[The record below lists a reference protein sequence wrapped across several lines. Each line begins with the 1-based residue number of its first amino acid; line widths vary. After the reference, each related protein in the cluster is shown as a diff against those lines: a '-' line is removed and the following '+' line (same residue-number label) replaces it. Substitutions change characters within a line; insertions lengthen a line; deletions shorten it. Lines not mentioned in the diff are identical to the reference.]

1 MTSLRSRQADACQHD
16 LPSASPNIQE
26 AIPDNRVASPLDQA
40 CADCQSLES
49 SRTMDRNPRRMP
61 AQSGV
66 NLPDE
71 RMKSGEPVLFS
82 RRQLLQTVGTGLGWL
97 ALPSLLQAAG
107 NPLTVKPPH
116 FLPKAKRIIH
126 IYLNG
131 GPSHVDTWDPKPE
144 LTKWGGKKLPLGN
157 LTTERET
164 GVALASPFQFAQY
177 GESGLWCSEVFAQ
190 TAKQHADRICV
201 IRSMYANTP
210 NHEQSMR
217 LMNTGDERL
226 SRPSYGAWLVYGL
239 GCENQNLPGFVTM
252 CPGLPVADSSNWRSS
267 FLPGVFQGTYLDTR
281 KKEVNE
287 LIANIRNPR
296 LELSQQRQQLDLLG
310 KLNAR
315 HQQQARSED
324 PNLEARIQAFELAF
338 RMQLQATDALDIS
351 HETQHTL
358 DLYRANTVHGRQ
370 LLIARR
376 LIERGVRVV
385 QCYHGDVQPWDS
397 HGNIAGEHRRLGQ
410 EADGPIAGL
419 LTDLAQ
425 RGLLEETLVICGGEF
440 GRTPAVEIPIG
451 GGNPTGRDHNH
462 HGFTVWLAGG
472 GVRGGFAY
480 GNTDEFGYRAV
491 ENRVH
496 VHDLHATMLHLLGFD
511 HERLTYRHAGRDF
524 RLTDV
529 HGQVIKAILA

>member
-1 MTSLRSRQADACQHD
+1 MIN
-16 LPSASPNIQE
+16 PS
-26 AIPDNRVASPLDQA
+26 D
-40 CADCQSLES
+40 
-49 SRTMDRNPRRMP
+49 
-61 AQSGV
+61 
-66 NLPDE
+66 
-71 RMKSGEPVLFS
+71 LFS
-82 RRQLLQTVGTGLGWL
+82 RRDLLRSTGTGLGLL
-97 ALPSLLQAAG
+97 ALPAVLQAEGAASP
-107 NPLTVKPPH
+107 NPLAVRSPH
-116 FLPKAKRIIH
+116 FAPRAKHLVH

-131 GPSHVDTWDPKPE
+131 GPSQVDTWDPKTE

-177 GESGLWCSEVFAQ
+177 GDSGLWCSEVFHQ
-190 TAKQHADRICV
+190 TASRHADRLCV

-226 SRPSYGAWLVYGL
+226 SRPSYGSWLTYGL
-239 GCENQNLPGFVTM
+239 GCENQNLPGFVTL

-267 FLPGVFQGTYLDTR
+267 FLPGIYQGTYLDTR
-281 KKEVNE
+281 KTKVTE
-287 LIANIRNPR
+287 LLANIQNPV
-296 LELSQQRQQLDLLG
+296 LGAVDQRRQLDLLS
-310 KLNAR
+310 KLNRQHQSAR
-315 HQQQARSED
+315 PED
-324 PNLEARIQAFELAF
+324 ANLEARIQSFELAF
-338 RMQLQATDALDIS
+338 RMQMEATDALDITKES
-351 HETQHTL
+351 KATQE
-358 DLYRANTVHGRQ
+358 LYKAETVHGRQ

-397 HGNIAGEHRRLGQ
+397 HSNIAGEHRKLGN
-410 EADGPIAGL
+410 EADGPIAAL

-425 RGLLEETLVICGGEF
+425 RGLLDETLVLCGGEF

-462 HGFTVWLAGG
+462 HGFSVWLAGG
-472 GVRGGFAY
+472 GIKGGLAY
-480 GNTDEFGYRAV
+480 GSTDDFGYRAV

-496 VHDLHATMLHLLGFD
+496 IHDLHATLLHQMGFD

-529 HGQVIKAILA
+529 HGRIVNEILA

>member
-1 MTSLRSRQADACQHD
+1 MND
-16 LPSASPNIQE
+16 PY
-26 AIPDNRVASPLDQA
+26 
-40 CADCQSLES
+40 
-49 SRTMDRNPRRMP
+49 
-61 AQSGV
+61 
-66 NLPDE
+66 NL
-71 RMKSGEPVLFS
+71 LS
-82 RRQLLQTVGTGLGWL
+82 RRDLLRTTGTGLGLL
-97 ALPSLLQAAG
+97 ALPALLNAEEAASG
-107 NPLTVKPPH
+107 NPLAVRSPH
-116 FLPKAKRIIH
+116 FAPRAKHLVH

-131 GPSHVDTWDPKPE
+131 GPSQVDTWDPKTE

-177 GESGLWCSEVFAQ
+177 GDSGLWCSEVFHQ
-190 TAKQHADRICV
+190 TASRHADRICV

-226 SRPSYGAWLVYGL
+226 SRPSYGSWLTYGL
-239 GCENQNLPGFVTM
+239 GCENQNLPGFVTL

-267 FLPGVFQGTYLDTR
+267 FLPGIYQGTYLDTR
-281 KKEVNE
+281 KTNVTE
-287 LIANIRNPR
+287 LIANIQNPVIGAAD
-296 LELSQQRQQLDLLG
+296 QRRQLDLLA
-310 KLNAR
+310 KLNR
-315 HQQQARSED
+315 QHQASRQED
-324 PNLEARIQAFELAF
+324 ANLEARIQSFELAF
-338 RMQLQATDALDIS
+338 RMQMEATDALDIS
-351 HETQHTL
+351 KESKATQE
-358 DLYRANTVHGRQ
+358 LYKAETVHGRQ

-397 HGNIAGEHRRLGQ
+397 HSNIAGEHRKLGN
-410 EADGPIAGL
+410 EADGPIAAL

-425 RGLLEETLVICGGEF
+425 RGLLDETLVLCGGEF

-462 HGFTVWLAGG
+462 HGFSVWLAGG
-472 GVRGGFAY
+472 GIKGGLAY
-480 GNTDEFGYRAV
+480 GSTDDFGYRAV

-496 VHDLHATMLHLLGFD
+496 IHDLHATLLHLMGFD

-529 HGQVIKAILA
+529 HGRIIREILA

>member
-1 MTSLRSRQADACQHD
+1 MIN
-16 LPSASPNIQE
+16 PS
-26 AIPDNRVASPLDQA
+26 D
-40 CADCQSLES
+40 
-49 SRTMDRNPRRMP
+49 
-61 AQSGV
+61 
-66 NLPDE
+66 
-71 RMKSGEPVLFS
+71 LFS
-82 RRQLLQTVGTGLGWL
+82 RRDLLRSTGTGLGLL
-97 ALPSLLQAAG
+97 ALPAVLQAEGAASP
-107 NPLTVKPPH
+107 NPLAVRSPH
-116 FLPKAKRIIH
+116 FAPRAKHLVH

-131 GPSHVDTWDPKPE
+131 GPSQVDTWDPKTE
-144 LTKWGGKKLPLGN
+144 LTNWGGKKLPLGN

-177 GESGLWCSEVFAQ
+177 GDSGLWCSEVFHQ
-190 TAKQHADRICV
+190 TASRHADRLCV

-226 SRPSYGAWLVYGL
+226 SRPSYGSWLTYGL
-239 GCENQNLPGFVTM
+239 GCENQNLPGFVTL

-267 FLPGVFQGTYLDTR
+267 FLPGIYQGTYLDTR
-281 KKEVNE
+281 KTKVTE
-287 LIANIRNPR
+287 LLANIQNPV
-296 LELSQQRQQLDLLG
+296 LGAVDQRRQLDLLS
-310 KLNAR
+310 KLNRQHQSAR
-315 HQQQARSED
+315 PED
-324 PNLEARIQAFELAF
+324 ANLEARIQSFELAF
-338 RMQLQATDALDIS
+338 RMQMEATDALDITKES
-351 HETQHTL
+351 KATQE
-358 DLYRANTVHGRQ
+358 LYKAETVHGRQ

-397 HGNIAGEHRRLGQ
+397 HSNIAGEHRKLGN
-410 EADGPIAGL
+410 EADGPIAAL

-425 RGLLEETLVICGGEF
+425 RGLLDETLVLCGGEF

-462 HGFTVWLAGG
+462 HGFSVWLAGG
-472 GVRGGFAY
+472 GIKGGLAY
-480 GNTDEFGYRAV
+480 GSTDDFGYRAV

-496 VHDLHATMLHLLGFD
+496 IHDLHATLLHQMGFD

-529 HGQVIKAILA
+529 HGRIVKEILA